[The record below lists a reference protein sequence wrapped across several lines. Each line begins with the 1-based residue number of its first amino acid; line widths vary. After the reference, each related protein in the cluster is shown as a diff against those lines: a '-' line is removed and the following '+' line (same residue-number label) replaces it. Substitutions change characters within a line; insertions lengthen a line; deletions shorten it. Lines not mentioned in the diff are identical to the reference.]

1 MMYILIINRLTE
13 ILRHNRALSNLVIV
27 HVRFGIYCALLGITF
42 ETESAVDN
50 SQHPGELKNV
60 GRDVNILALT
70 MDKLKCLT

>member
-1 MMYILIINRLTE
+1 M
-13 ILRHNRALSNLVIV
+13 
-27 HVRFGIYCALLGITF
+27 HVRFSIYCALLGITF

-50 SQHPGELKNV
+50 SQHPGELKNA